1 MKRTLSIMFGVAAVM
16 SVLSVGA
23 VSLASP
29 LTFTFQG
36 QVSSIISD
44 DSSGTFGANFAVG
57 DSVSGSWTF
66 DTTATQH
73 PLLSY
78 ASYYDAT
85 FNAMISGKAFSGAA
99 QYRIFDNSPGGDDGF
114 SVINETGTYTA
125 PALGPLT
132 PRTFFVQ
139 FLGMP
144 TTTLSDQSL
153 VTNPAGLF
161 SLYNPSYA
169 PHWLR
174 LDNPDGTFGGLYF
187 TISSVTPVPE
197 PSTGLLLLAGLGGIV
212 WAVRRKASET
222 VRA

>member
-1 MKRTLSIMFGVAAVM
+1 MKRALSIVFGVATAVG
-16 SVLSVGA
+16 VLTASA

-66 DTTATQH
+66 DTTATQN
-73 PLLSY
+73 PLLPY
-78 ASYYDAT
+78 ASYYEAT
-85 FNAMISGKAFSGAA
+85 FNAIVSGKNFFGAA
-99 QYRIFDNSPGGDDGF
+99 EYRIFDDGPGGDGF

-125 PALGPLT
+125 PTLGPLT
-132 PRTFFVQ
+132 PSTFFVQ

-144 TTTLSDQSL
+144 TTTLSDQSI

-161 SLYNPSYA
+161 SFYNPSYA
-169 PHWLR
+169 PHGLR
-174 LDNPDGTFGGLYF
+174 LDNPDGSYGGLYF
-187 TISSVTPVPE
+187 TISSVNQVPE
-197 PSTGLLLLAGLGGIV
+197 PSTGLLLLMGLAGMV
-212 WAVRRKASET
+212 WAVRRRASESFT
-222 VRA
+222 A